1 MIKIGLCGL
10 GTVGRSFVEHVEV
23 SYNLIKSKIGTNFEI
38 AAIADRSIKNKKY
51 KSGIQVTETPTDLT
65 DIEDLD
71 VIVELIGD
79 VNLSYDLLK
88 KSIIN
93 KKHVITANKALIA
106 KHGAELFELASK
118 NDVFIGF
125 EASVAGAIPIIQTIS
140 SNFSN
145 EKITSIVGIING
157 TSNFILHKMTNN
169 NCDLQSA
176 LKEAQELGYA
186 EADSSFDINGMDAA
200 HKISILAALT
210 FSIKPPLNE
219 TSVEGIESITTM
231 DISYAKE
238 LGYIIKHVGITEILN
253 DVVYASVHPVLV
265 ASDNIFSQVPNE
277 MNAIMVKGD
286 RFGQTMLY
294 GHGAGG
300 NATASA
306 VVSDLVSAINHIT
319 YTKSSYAQMIKTVGQ
334 KQYKVESLD
343 NTKSQYYLRIFAADV
358 PGVMAEITNKLAE
371 KDISIEA
378 VTQHEATDANSPIP
392 IVIITN
398 IVKNSLIKDVIRDI
412 EKMKNTIDKVS
423 SIRILSNDK

>member
-1 MIKIGLCGL
+1 
-10 GTVGRSFVEHVEV
+10 
-23 SYNLIKSKIGTNFEI
+23 
-38 AAIADRSIKNKKY
+38 
-51 KSGIQVTETPTDLT
+51 
-65 DIEDLD
+65 
-71 VIVELIGD
+71 
-79 VNLSYDLLK
+79 
-88 KSIIN
+88 
-93 KKHVITANKALIA
+93 VITANKALIA